1 MTASEEF
8 KRSRSPF
15 GFTFIAPLALGAT
28 LNPINSTMLSTALVP
43 IADSL
48 HADIAET
55 GWLIAVLYLTTAVAQ
70 PSLGRLVDL
79 FGPRRVYLGSL
90 FLVAAAGIFGQWAS
104 SLAGLVAVRVLLGV
118 GTSGAYP
125 AAMRIFRERAD
136 ATASEPPRFAMGVL
150 TLAALS
156 TTAVGPV
163 IGGVLTSTFGWQ
175 SIFTVNVP
183 LALLA
188 VLLILLWTPRDRM
201 PAGGFAR
208 LLEDI
213 DLIGIALFAVFLL
226 SLMTF
231 LMKLKTG
238 PLWIAL
244 AGAIVFGVALVVH
257 SRRRRQPF
265 VDVRMLARNRPLT
278 MTYLRAAAISIIV
291 FSVYYGFA
299 QWLQSA
305 AGFSSAAA
313 ALVTLPMSIVAAG
326 SSLTG
331 VRTKGLRAPFLI
343 STGAAFAGCVSLLFV
358 HGGSPL
364 WVVVAAITLFGL
376 PLGAFSTAT
385 QAAVYL
391 QAPAEEIGTAAGL
404 QRTAQYIGAIAA
416 ASLLASIYG
425 QRASDHGLHSLAVVT
440 GALGAILFLVTLF
453 DRTIPRVVS
462 TSATAEGDAPAPHM
476 KETNMPLTKLDDT
489 SALVVIDLQKG
500 IVGLPCAHPADEIV
514 GRAAK
519 LASAFRARGL
529 PVVLVNVA
537 GRAPGRT
544 ELQLNFAPPAG
555 WTELVPELDRQPSD
569 YTVTKQQIG
578 AFYGTALEQILRR
591 RGVTQVVLA
600 GVATSS
606 GVEATARNA
615 YDHGYNVTLVV
626 DAMTDLSADA
636 HRHSVETIFPRL
648 GETATTDDVIRSL
661 TERAPATAANRRPAS
676 AAQPAQ

>member
-1 MTASEEF
+1 MRHDEGYGC
-8 KRSRSPF
+8 SRSPF

-43 IADSL
+43 IAQSL
-48 HADIAET
+48 HVDIADT
-55 GWLIAVLYLTTAVAQ
+55 GWLIAALYLTTAVAQ
-70 PSLGRLVDL
+70 PTMGRLVDL
-79 FGPRRVYLGSL
+79 LGPRRIYLASL
-90 FLVAAAGIFGQWAS
+90 ILVAAAGLCGRLAS
-104 SLAGLVAVRVLLGV
+104 SLTGLVAVRVLLGV

-136 ATASEPPRFAMGVL
+136 ATGSKPPRVAMGIL
-150 TLAALS
+150 TLAAVS

-163 IGGVLTSTFGWQ
+163 IGGVLTSAFGWQ

-183 LALLA
+183 LALVAALL
-188 VLLILLWTPRDRM
+188 VLVWTPRDRM
-201 PAGGFAR
+201 PAGALPR
-208 LLEDI
+208 LMEDV
-213 DLIGIALFAVFLL
+213 DLTGIALFALFLL
-226 SLMTF
+226 SLMAF
-231 LMKLKTG
+231 LMNLKTR
-238 PLWIAL
+238 PLWLAL
-244 AGAIVFGVALVVH
+244 AGAVIFGVALVVH
-257 SRRRRQPF
+257 SRRRQQPF
-265 VDVRMLARNRPLT
+265 IDVRMLARNQPLT
-278 MTYLRAAAISIIV
+278 MTYLRAGAISMIV

-305 AGFSSAAA
+305 AGLSSAAA
-313 ALVTLPMSIVAAG
+313 GLVTLPMSVVAAG

-331 VRTKGLRAPFLI
+331 VRTKGLRAPFLVSI
-343 STGAAFAGCVSLLFV
+343 GAALAGCACLLLV
-358 HGGSPL
+358 DSETPV
-364 WVVVAAITLFGL
+364 WIVAVAFTFFGV

-385 QAAVYL
+385 QAAVYI
-391 QAPAEEIGTAAGL
+391 QAPAEEIGSAAGL

-416 ASLLASIYG
+416 ASLLAAIYG
-425 QRASDHGLHSLAVVT
+425 QRASDHGLHSLAAVM
-440 GALGAILFLVTLF
+440 GAFGAVLFIVTLF
-453 DRTIPRVVS
+453 DRTIPRAVS
-462 TSATAEGDAPAPHM
+462 TAVAASGGAPALQS
-476 KETNMPLTKLDDT
+476 KEKTMPLARLDDT

-500 IVGLPCAHPADEIV
+500 IVGLPSAHPVGEIV
-514 GRAAK
+514 SRAAR
-519 LASAFRARGL
+519 LARAFRERDL

-544 ELQLNFAPPAG
+544 EIQLNFTPPAD
-555 WTELVPELDRQPSD
+555 WTEFVPELDRQPSD

-648 GETATTDDVIRSL
+648 GETATTDDVIQSL
-661 TERAPATAANRRPAS
+661 AHRPH
-676 AAQPAQ
+676 

>member
-1 MTASEEF
+1 MSRDKASR
-8 KRSRSPF
+8 RSGSPF
-15 GFTFIAPLALGAT
+15 GFTFIAPLVLGSV
-28 LNPINSTMLSTALVP
+28 LNPINSTMLATALVP
-43 IADSL
+43 IAESL
-48 HADIAET
+48 GSDIAAT
-55 GWLIAVLYLTTAVAQ
+55 GWLIAALYLTTAVAQ
-70 PSLGRLVDL
+70 PTLGRMVDLLGARRVFLASLG
-79 FGPRRVYLGSL
+79 
-90 FLVAAAGIFGQWAS
+90 LVAAAGLCGQFAS
-104 SLAGLVAVRVLLGV
+104 TLAGLVAVRILLGV

-125 AAMRIFRERAD
+125 AAMRILRERGE
-136 ATASEPPRFAMGVL
+136 ATGSKPPRFVFGVM
-150 TLAALS
+150 TLSAFS

-163 IGGVLTSTFGWQ
+163 IGGLLVSAFGWQ
-175 SIFTVNVP
+175 SIFTINVP
-183 LALLA
+183 LALIAALSI
-188 VLLILLWTPRDRM
+188 LIWTPHDRA
-201 PAGGFAR
+201 PAHTFAR
-208 LLEDI
+208 LMKDI
-213 DLIGIALFAVFLL
+213 DLPGIALFAAFLL
-226 SLMTF
+226 SLMAF
-231 LMKLKTG
+231 LMNLKNG
-238 PLWIAL
+238 PLWLAL
-244 AGAIVFGVALVVH
+244 AGSVVFGAALVWH
-257 SRRRRQPF
+257 SLRRPQPF
-265 VDVRMLARNRPLT
+265 LDVRMLARNWPLT

-305 AGFSSAAA
+305 VGYSSAGAG
-313 ALVTLPMSIVAAG
+313 LVTLPMSVVAAAA
-326 SSLTG
+326 SLTG
-331 VRTKGLRAPFLI
+331 ARTKGLRGPFLV
-343 STGAAFAGCVSLLFV
+343 SVGAALAGNLGLLFV
-358 HGGSPL
+358 DGASPL
-364 WVVVAAITLFGL
+364 WMIVTAITLFGVT
-376 PLGAFSTAT
+376 LGTFSFAT
-385 QAAVYL
+385 QAAVYI

-425 QRASDHGLHSLAVVT
+425 ERASDHGLHSLAAVA
-440 GALGAILFLVTLF
+440 GALSAILFIVTLF
-453 DRTIPRVVS
+453 DRTLARVVS
-462 TSATAEGDAPAPHM
+462 PAAAEGDAPAPLI
-476 KETNMPLTKLDDT
+476 KETTMPLTKLDDT

-514 GRAAK
+514 GRAAR
-519 LASAFRARGL
+519 LASAFRGRGL

-544 ELQLNFAPPAG
+544 EVQFNFTPPAD

-591 RGVTQVVLA
+591 HGVTQVVLA

-661 TERAPATAANRRPAS
+661 GERPH
-676 AAQPAQ
+676 

>member
-1 MTASEEF
+1 MNRDKASR
-8 KRSRSPF
+8 RSGSPF
-15 GFTFIAPLALGAT
+15 GFTFIAPLVLGSV
-28 LNPINSTMLSTALVP
+28 LNPINSTMLATALVP
-43 IADSL
+43 IAESL
-48 HADIAET
+48 GSDIAAT
-55 GWLIAVLYLTTAVAQ
+55 GWLIAALYLTTAVAQ
-70 PSLGRLVDL
+70 PTLGRMVDLLGARRVFLASLG
-79 FGPRRVYLGSL
+79 
-90 FLVAAAGIFGQWAS
+90 LVAAAGLCGQFAS
-104 SLAGLVAVRVLLGV
+104 TLAGLVAVRILLGV

-125 AAMRIFRERAD
+125 AAMRILRERGE
-136 ATASEPPRFAMGVL
+136 ATGSKPPRFVFGVM
-150 TLAALS
+150 TLSAFS

-163 IGGVLTSTFGWQ
+163 IGGLLVSAFGWQ
-175 SIFTVNVP
+175 SIFTINVP
-183 LALLA
+183 LALIAALSI
-188 VLLILLWTPRDRM
+188 LIWTPHDRA
-201 PAGGFAR
+201 PAHTFAR
-208 LLEDI
+208 LMKDI
-213 DLIGIALFAVFLL
+213 DLPGIALFAAFLL
-226 SLMTF
+226 SLMAF
-231 LMKLKTG
+231 LMNLKNG
-238 PLWIAL
+238 PLWLAL
-244 AGAIVFGVALVVH
+244 AGSVVFGAALVWH
-257 SRRRRQPF
+257 SLRRPQPF
-265 VDVRMLARNRPLT
+265 LDVRMLARNWPLT

-305 AGFSSAAA
+305 VGYSSAGAG
-313 ALVTLPMSIVAAG
+313 LVTLPMSVVAAAA
-326 SSLTG
+326 SLTG
-331 VRTKGLRAPFLI
+331 ARTKGLRGPFLV
-343 STGAAFAGCVSLLFV
+343 SVGAALAGNLGLLFV
-358 HGGSPL
+358 DGASPL
-364 WVVVAAITLFGL
+364 WMIVTAITLFGVT
-376 PLGAFSTAT
+376 LGTFSFAT
-385 QAAVYL
+385 QAAVYI

-425 QRASDHGLHSLAVVT
+425 ERASDHGLHSLAAVA
-440 GALGAILFLVTLF
+440 GALSAILFIVTLF
-453 DRTIPRVVS
+453 DRTLARVVS
-462 TSATAEGDAPAPHM
+462 PAAAEGDAPAPLI
-476 KETNMPLTKLDDT
+476 KETTMPLTKLDDT

-544 ELQLNFAPPAG
+544 EVQFNFTPPAD

-591 RGVTQVVLA
+591 HGVTQVVLA

-661 TERAPATAANRRPAS
+661 GERPH
-676 AAQPAQ
+676 

>member
-1 MTASEEF
+1 MTASEAC

-43 IADSL
+43 IAESFHIDL
-48 HADIAET
+48 AET

-79 FGPRRVYLGSL
+79 FGARRVYLASL
-90 FLVAAAGIFGQWAS
+90 FLVAAAGILAQLAS

-125 AAMRIFRERAD
+125 AAMRMFRERAD
-136 ATASEPPRFAMGVL
+136 ATASPPPRFAMGIL
-150 TLAALS
+150 TMAALS
-156 TTAVGPV
+156 TTAIGPV
-163 IGGVLTSTFGWQ
+163 IGGVLTHAFGWQ
-175 SIFTVNVP
+175 SIFTVNLP
-183 LALLA
+183 LAFLT
-188 VLLILLWTPRDRM
+188 VLLILLWTPRDGK
-201 PAGGFAR
+201 PAGSWAR
-208 LLEDI
+208 LSEDI
-213 DLIGIALFAVFLL
+213 DLIGIALFAAFLL

-231 LMKLKTG
+231 LMQLKSG
-238 PLWIAL
+238 PLWLAL
-244 AGAIVFGVALVVH
+244 AGAVAFGVALVVH
-257 SRRRRQPF
+257 SLRRRQPF
-265 VDVRMLARNRPLT
+265 IDVRMLARNRPLT
-278 MTYLRAAAISIIV
+278 MTYLRAAMVAMIV

-313 ALVTLPMSIVAAG
+313 GLLTLPMSLVAAG

-331 VRTKGLRAPFLI
+331 VRTKNLRVPFLI
-343 STGAAFAGCVSLLFV
+343 STGAGLAGCVGLFFV
-358 HGGSPL
+358 DSASPV
-364 WVVVAAITLFGL
+364 WMISAAIAVFGL
-376 PLGAFSTAT
+376 LLGAFNTAT

-425 QRASDHGLHSLAVVT
+425 QRASDQGLHSLAMVT
-440 GALGAILFLVTLF
+440 GALGAILFIITLL

-462 TSATAEGDAPAPHM
+462 TSAAAEFDAPVSYM
-476 KETNMPLTKLDDT
+476 KGTNMPLTKLDDT

-500 IVGLPCAHPADEIV
+500 IVGLPCAHPTEEIV

-519 LASAFRARGL
+519 LASAFRARAL

-544 ELQLNFAPPAG
+544 EVQFNFTPPAD
-555 WTELVPELDRQPSD
+555 WTELVPELDRQPGD

-591 RGVTQVVLA
+591 HGVTQVVLA

-615 YDHGYNVTLVV
+615 YDLGFNVTLVV

-636 HRHSVETIFPRL
+636 HRYSVETIFPRL

-661 TERAPATAANRRPAS
+661 ADRPH
-676 AAQPAQ
+676 